1 MLKVFTSFS
10 ILVSILLLFFIS
22 AMNHSISISP
32 QDVLRPESISDELIA
47 AAIAGVIQGAR
58 SNGQSL
64 EDLMREVLA
73 DDALLNGQQRRFLG
87 EVVATAWET
96 LPNTLAVYD

>member
-1 MLKVFTSFS
+1 
-10 ILVSILLLFFIS
+10 
-22 AMNHSISISP
+22 MNYSISTSP
-32 QDVLRPESISDELIA
+32 QDSLRPESVSDELIA
-47 AAIAGVIQGAR
+47 AAIAGVVQSAR

-73 DDALLNGQQRRFLG
+73 DDALLDGQQRRCLG

-96 LPNTLAVYD
+96 LPNSLGSL